1 MSESRD
7 INVVH
12 TLTRKRNEIE
22 RRIEDYR
29 RAIEQCERDLA
40 AVTTTIGMYAKD
52 GRYRPNMSLSRLFR
66 RGELFKMARA
76 AIEAAGKPLD
86 TRELALAIGQAKGL
100 DVGDKVI
107 RKSLA
112 TNIINTLRLR
122 ARGGQLTMGKRSGV
136 AIWSLATSS
145 CRALQP

>member
-1 MSESRD
+1 MSQTRD
-7 INVVH
+7 VNVVA
-12 TLTRKRNEIE
+12 TLTRKRDEIE

-52 GRYRPNMSLSRLFR
+52 GFYRPNMSLSRLFR
-66 RGELFKMARA
+66 RGELYKLALA
-76 AIEAAGKPLD
+76 ALEAAGKPLD

-107 RKSLA
+107 RRSLA

-122 ARGGQLTMGKRSGV
+122 ARGGKLAMEKRNGV
-136 AIWSLATSS
+136 AVWGSRDVL
-145 CRALQP
+145 